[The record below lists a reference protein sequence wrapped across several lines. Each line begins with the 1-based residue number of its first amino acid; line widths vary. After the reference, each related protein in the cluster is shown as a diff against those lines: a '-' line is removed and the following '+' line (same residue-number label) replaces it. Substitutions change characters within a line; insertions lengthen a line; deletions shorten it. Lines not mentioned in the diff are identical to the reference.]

1 MGMGLGVIESHP
13 FTIASASGD
22 DEGLILYCKKTGD
35 WTAKLGTL
43 AQGGITAKSSE
54 AGFGAGRNVS
64 VIVQGPYGGP
74 GHVVFS
80 SYSAA
85 MIVSGGSG
93 ITFGLATV
101 KEIMLDAFDKRSH
114 VRLVDLIWV
123 VRDPSCLTPLLPT
136 FTKLCEQAACI
147 SSVSLHITIHYTR
160 ASPEAPVLVLPDG
173 MFMQAGRPELRDTLY
188 ASLSCV
194 SALKNK
200 SHSGPHGVIVG
211 VCGPKELVAEV
222 RKVERGIGKSVRKAV
237 GGIELVDEAFG

>member
-1 MGMGLGVIESHP
+1 MESPQIWIHVSEAIPYAIATAGIYVLDLFLRTIKSHITQATIHFVPEMTSTRVSIRNVSRGWRAGQHVRLTVLSTGMGLGVIESHP

-22 DEGLILYCKKTGD
+22 DEGLILYCKKAGD

-43 AQGGITAKSSE
+43 AEGGITAKSSE

-93 ITFGLATV
+93 ITFGLAAV
-101 KEIMLDAFDKRSH
+101 KEIMRDAFDKRCH

-123 VRDPSCLTPLLPT
+123 VRDPSAYSIL
-136 FTKLCEQAACI
+136 
-147 SSVSLHITIHYTR
+147 
-160 ASPEAPVLVLPDG
+160 
-173 MFMQAGRPELRDTLY
+173 
-188 ASLSCV
+188 
-194 SALKNK
+194 
-200 SHSGPHGVIVG
+200 
-211 VCGPKELVAEV
+211 
-222 RKVERGIGKSVRKAV
+222 
-237 GGIELVDEAFG
+237 